1 MAFDL
6 DQLDIVSQANEGSM
20 CVIRHPV
27 TGEEQYQDNGDPVY
41 LMLAGMDS
49 TMYRD
54 AQRKIADSR
63 LNRKSKS
70 AMINLADIEAE
81 QISLL
86 AECTLG
92 WGGMVVAGKELPFD
106 RKTVRSI
113 YEKYPTI
120 REQAEQHVADR
131 SNYLRD

>member
-6 DQLDIVSQANEGSM
+6 DQLDVVSHANEGSK
-20 CVIRHPV
+20 CIIRHPV
-27 TGEEQYQDNGDPVY
+27 TGEDQYQDNGEPVY
-41 LMLAGMDS
+41 LLLAGMDS
-49 TMYRD
+49 TVYRE
-54 AQRKIADSR
+54 AQRKIADAR
-63 LNRKSKS
+63 LNRKGGSK
-70 AMINLADIEAE
+70 INLADIEAE
-81 QISLL
+81 QLSLL

-92 WGGMVVAGKELPFD
+92 WGGMVVGGKELPFD

-120 REQAEQHVADR
+120 REQAEQHIADR